1 MPVHGHTNLLG
12 SPGSTLSDCHAAV
25 LSAAACSCAVHAQGD
40 RKAGPSLSSYNYESV
55 WGQQALKHMYRAVLE
70 EEVPL
75 VSIAL
80 C

>member
-1 MPVHGHTNLLG
+1 MQTVLQCCSMTHVHNARG
-12 SPGSTLSDCHAAV
+12 
-25 LSAAACSCAVHAQGD
+25 QGD

>member
-1 MPVHGHTNLLG
+1 MRV
-12 SPGSTLSDCHAAV
+12 
-25 LSAAACSCAVHAQGD
+25 QGD

-75 VSIAL
+75 VSMSWHTAEL

>member
-1 MPVHGHTNLLG
+1 MR
-12 SPGSTLSDCHAAV
+12 
-25 LSAAACSCAVHAQGD
+25 AQGD

-75 VSIAL
+75 VSIPSCFAER